1 MSIERREADIDTRD
15 KGYLEEVGPLHG
27 QAVQYKGRVWQC
39 IDDASKDTI
48 ELISADGEREYA
60 VSPALVSPVELE
72 HQPVSINDLRAA
84 REERDS

>member
-1 MSIERREADIDTRD
+1 MSIERREAEIDTRD

-27 QAVQYKGRVWQC
+27 QAVQYAGRVWQC
-39 IDDASKDTI
+39 IDDASVDTV
-48 ELISADGEREYA
+48 ELINADGDRVYK
-60 VSPALVSPVELE
+60 VNPALVSPVQLE